1 MPRQIR
7 IADMKNNKGEAIF
20 RKFTAYAVFGTN
32 VGRKAVI
39 NRKRTI
45 SMLKAII
52 RYLNFNGNTPIIN
65 HRYEMN
71 HKIKLPL
78 RQRWDLFRGME

>member
-7 IADMKNNKGEAIF
+7 TAAMKNNRGEATF
-20 RKFTAYAVFGTN
+20 RKFAAYIEPGTS
-32 VGRKAVI
+32 VGNRAVI

-52 RYLNFNGNTPIIN
+52 RYLNFNGNAPIII

-71 HKIKLPL
+71 NKIKMHL
-78 RQRWDLFRGME
+78 RQRWDLFRGVE

>member
-1 MPRQIR
+1 
-7 IADMKNNKGEAIF
+7 MKNNRGEATF
-20 RKFTAYAVFGTN
+20 RKFATYTEAGTI
-32 VGRKAVI
+32 VGNKAVI

-52 RYLNFNGNTPIIN
+52 RYLNFNGNAPIII

-71 HKIKLPL
+71 HKIKMPL
-78 RQRWDLFRGME
+78 RQRWDLFRGGE